1 MDHKALIPVT
11 AAVLAAHALLW
22 LGLPARHRPAPPQPV
37 VMQTRTV
44 ELEPAPAPA
53 PPPVARP
60 APARPQPAARPR
72 AAPPAQ
78 PAPSAQKTPP
88 PPSMPR
94 FGPSTQPEPEPEP
107 DPAPILAAPAP
118 AASDM
123 QAPSPE
129 HAAPAEPES
138 EPEASAQPASET
150 ASGLQITPA
159 GGSAL
164 PPGAPLPVALPEP
177 ATLQFD
183 AKGQVKGLQY
193 SAGAE
198 LQWQHD
204 GNHYRARQ
212 SIRMFLLGERAQ
224 TSEGLLT
231 PEGLQPQR
239 FTDQGRKTQTATFDL
254 AEGKARFGDGTSEAD
269 IAGGMQDR
277 LSVFVQLAALMA
289 AAPERYPE
297 GTVIELTAASAR
309 HADRWR
315 FRVGPAET
323 LELPLGGMDTVRLD
337 KLPGRQGS
345 DQQGAVWLAPALGY
359 LPVRIRL
366 TQGQGDYV
374 DLRLKRYAR
383 P

>member
-11 AAVLAAHALLW
+11 AAVLAAHALLL
-22 LGLPARHRPAPPQPV
+22 LGLPARHRPAPAPPQPV

-44 ELEPAPAPA
+44 QLEPAPAPA

-60 APARPQPAARPR
+60 APPRPQPAARPR

-78 PAPSAQKTPP
+78 PAPPAQQTPP

-94 FGPSTQPEPEPEP
+94 FGPSTQPEP
-107 DPAPILAAPAP
+107 DPAPIPAAPAP
-118 AASDM
+118 AVSDM
-123 QAPSPE
+123 QAPAPE
-129 HAAPAEPES
+129 HAEPES

-150 ASGLQITPA
+150 ARGLQVTPA

-204 GNHYRARQ
+204 GHHYRARQ

-254 AEGKARFGDGTSEAD
+254 AEGKARFGDGTPEAD

-277 LSVFVQLAALMA
+277 LSVFLQLAALMA
-289 AAPERYPE
+289 AAPGRYPA

-315 FRVGPAET
+315 FQVGPAET

-337 KLPGRQGS
+337 KLPGKGS
-345 DQQGAVWLAPALGY
+345 DQQGAVWLAPTLGY

-374 DLRLKRYAR
+374 DLRLKRYVR